1 MKLINHINFKVRI
14 CYEVSQYSRSIDQLF
29 QFLTCPL
36 KYYNWPQM
44 WGTYKIGLELLTEL
58 IKIEMWFRRQLSSSV
73 SRVLLSSQQ
82 IQQKCTLSNQNFSK
96 IREIKSCCFFLY
108 DWFVHKTVTSAK
120 CLPFINALLINFG
133 AYNFVIKNSTI
144 LAKNEE
150 KTIIHIL
157 FPSRTKFQF
166 FVPKCNDP
174 YNLPNVKHT
183 RELFQTSLLSFQ
195 YWLCEKLLLET
206 PRLRTTTSTASAAGV
221 G

>member
-1 MKLINHINFKVRI
+1 MKCDSVVNFLLLWVEFYYPANKFNKNAHLVTKISQKSVKSKVV
-14 CYEVSQYSRSIDQLF
+14 VSSYMIDLYTKQWL
-29 QFLTCPL
+29 
-36 KYYNWPQM
+36 
-44 WGTYKIGLELLTEL
+44 
-58 IKIEMWFRRQLSSSV
+58 
-73 SRVLLSSQQ
+73 LLSVCHS
-82 IQQKCTLSNQNFSK
+82 
-96 IREIKSCCFFLY
+96 
-108 DWFVHKTVTSAK
+108 
-120 CLPFINALLINFG
+120 LLINFG

-166 FVPKCNDP
+166 FVPECNDP

-195 YWLCEKLLLET
+195 YWLCEKLLLERH
-206 PRLRTTTSTASAAGV
+206 PVPDLLLRMSAAAGV

>member
-1 MKLINHINFKVRI
+1 MKLINHIKFKVRS

-96 IREIKSCCFFLY
+96 IREIKSCCFFIY
-108 DWFVHKTVTSAK
+108 DWFVHKTVFAIHYWLISAR
-120 CLPFINALLINFG
+120 
-133 AYNFVIKNSTI
+133 TI
-144 LAKNEE
+144 LSSKIAQFWQKM
-150 KTIIHIL
+150 KKRQLYTLL

-195 YWLCEKLLLET
+195 YWLCEKLLLERH
-206 PRLRTTTSTASAAGV
+206 PVPDLLLRMSAAAGV